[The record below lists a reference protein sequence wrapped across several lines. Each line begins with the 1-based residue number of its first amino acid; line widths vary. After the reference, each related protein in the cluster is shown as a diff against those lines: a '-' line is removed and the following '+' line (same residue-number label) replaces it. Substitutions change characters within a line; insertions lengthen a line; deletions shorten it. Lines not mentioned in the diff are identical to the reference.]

1 MDFTPVEFSTLTFA
15 GLLEDI
21 YLSRAVGAFPA
32 GYFIFDAGVP
42 DRVAVPDEQ
51 LPDSFGSKS
60 LLSGAFEVRLKILA
74 DLLADGFSEDTRG
87 PGDLPVLGKD
97 LIGCPFLYFLDPA
110 NVLLRSVLGY
120 AQFTGCSLDGTMEF
134 VQIHDSSYFCH
145 RFHLIAHLSPCFGEG
160 RLSFL
165 GGVKNESAFPYIGG
179 SKLSRRKHRSEIWRV
194 AGLNDMGHIALKSM
208 CDP

>member
-87 PGDLPVLGKD
+87 PGDLPVLWKD
-97 LIGCPFLYFLDPA
+97 LIGCPFLYFLDPEH
-110 NVLLRSVLGY
+110 VLFCGVPGD
-120 AQFTGCSLDGTMEF
+120 AQFAGYFPVGTIEF
-134 VQIHDSSYFCH
+134 VQIDDSTYICH
-145 RFHLIAHLSPCFGEG
+145 RFHLSAHLSAYLE
-160 RLSFL
+160 
-165 GGVKNESAFPYIGG
+165 
-179 SKLSRRKHRSEIWRV
+179 
-194 AGLNDMGHIALKSM
+194 
-208 CDP
+208 